1 MVLLDDLE
9 RSFEG
14 EEDTLTTSCL
24 KLCLTSSPARWLE
37 ENTAKIDKFVP
48 REGMSQLSAWL
59 MGGRLAAAEIQV
71 LIIFE

>member
-37 ENTAKIDKFVP
+37 EKNCKNDHYFNNWGNSGK
-48 REGMSQLSAWL
+48 G
-59 MGGRLAAAEIQV
+59 
-71 LIIFE
+71 